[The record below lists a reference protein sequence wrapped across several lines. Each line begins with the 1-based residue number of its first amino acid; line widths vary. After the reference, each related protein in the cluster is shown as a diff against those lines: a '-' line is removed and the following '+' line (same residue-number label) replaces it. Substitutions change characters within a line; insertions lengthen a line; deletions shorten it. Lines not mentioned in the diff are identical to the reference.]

1 MDGRKRQL
9 RKRKKSRNKVSHR
22 MMMKRGNLQM
32 RNISHHKKFKK
43 EGLKKRRKERYSL
56 RIVEVIIR
64 RRRKLHCKMSTRW
77 IRRRNGNRMPC
88 LMRAEK
94 LRCSSKLWRIGS
106 SLSVIHHSRCI
117 RSRIKSSSALNTL
130 RQCK

>member
-9 RKRKKSRNKVSHR
+9 RKRSSRNNKVSRHHLR
-22 MMMKRGNLQM
+22 MMKRGNHQR
-32 RNISHHKKFKK
+32 RNISNHK
-43 EGLKKRRKERYSL
+43 KKRRKERYSL
-56 RIVEVIIR
+56 RIEEVIT
-64 RRRKLHCKMSTRW
+64 RRKRVYLKMSTRW
-77 IRRRNGNRMPC
+77 IRKRKGNRMPC

-94 LRCSSKLWRIGS
+94 LRCSSKLWRTGN

-130 RQCK
+130 RQC